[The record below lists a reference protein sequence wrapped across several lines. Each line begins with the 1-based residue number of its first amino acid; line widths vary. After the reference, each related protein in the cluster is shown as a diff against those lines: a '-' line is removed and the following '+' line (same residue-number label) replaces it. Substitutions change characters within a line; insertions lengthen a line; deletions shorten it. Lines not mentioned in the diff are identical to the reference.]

1 MGRGRNVET
10 EQGVGRGPI
19 QHPASR
25 KPVKREE
32 DRARETDSAELVD
45 SRVERLGR
53 YLSNRLNMDSDSDD
67 EIGGFM
73 LGEDD
78 GAALIDVSSGD
89 CVTDLLPRLP
99 ATAVKAHFTSLKT
112 DVAVYCTA
120 ESSAGG
126 VGRGE
131 AASASR
137 SPDFDDASVQ
147 FGDGTGL
154 FEYDCSDLTV
164 KNHGPVGGGE
174 TEKRG
179 VSVGR
184 RVELVSEDDGWNS
197 EDSDFCSNFPSHPA
211 VETPNLPSYAMY
223 EDDVWVDEVKAVFAK
238 HKKDDSK
245 ELRELLA
252 EMFSIH
258 TDVYALILAFVRRA
272 GRTRHP
278 PKSPARL
285 ALAQFKRWLKEREMG
300 QGKENQS
307 KETLQNPPVLRESHQ
322 EEVLSLMTDTHL
334 NMMDELCQVFRL
346 RSADTDLLIDLVH
359 RLLAED
365 KMKEAVTYAW
375 TFRIQSHFGLE
386 EMLLPLIA
394 MDKINLIEKLV

>member
-1 MGRGRNVET
+1 MASKPRRTRICANFEKPAAQLPRRGRGYAVRGERRTQNVPQACEREASLTSGSVPYRDEVSGNGARRGRRGSSASVGRGRGVRGRTPTWGGVQMGRGRNVET

-25 KPVKREE
+25 KPAKREE
-32 DRARETDSAELVD
+32 DRARETDSAESVD

-99 ATAVKAHFTSLKT
+99 ETAVKAHFTSSKT

-131 AASASR
+131 AASAPR
-137 SPDFDDASVQ
+137 SPDFDDASVQFEGAGVQ

-154 FEYDCSDLTV
+154 FEYDCSFDLTV
-164 KNHGPVGGGE
+164 KNHPPVGGGE

-197 EDSDFCSNFPSHPA
+197 EDSDFCSSFPSHPGIP
-211 VETPNLPSYAMY
+211 VFHVLQCSMY
-223 EDDVWVDEVKAVFAK
+223 TVAGKILVTFTISIFA
-238 HKKDDSK
+238 
-245 ELRELLA
+245 
-252 EMFSIH
+252 
-258 TDVYALILAFVRRA
+258 
-272 GRTRHP
+272 
-278 PKSPARL
+278 
-285 ALAQFKRWLKEREMG
+285 AQCG
-300 QGKENQS
+300 AI
-307 KETLQNPPVLRESHQ
+307 
-322 EEVLSLMTDTHL
+322 SLG
-334 NMMDELCQVFRL
+334 N
-346 RSADTDLLIDLVH
+346 
-359 RLLAED
+359 
-365 KMKEAVTYAW
+365 EA
-375 TFRIQSHFGLE
+375 
-386 EMLLPLIA
+386 P
-394 MDKINLIEKLV
+394 